1 MIEGSSI
8 DQFSQMR
15 QVKSC
20 GFILFRG
27 NRNQPHKSFLLMKHA
42 DRYDL
47 PKGHIEPGESD
58 LECALR
64 EMNEETG
71 IPISAVQIE
80 PEFEYRSIYYPQY
93 ERFNDQILEKTL
105 IIFLGWV
112 DAPTVTP
119 STEHLGYEW
128 IDWQPPH
135 QIQLQTIDPLLAQVK
150 AYFGD

>member
-1 MIEGSSI
+1 MK
-8 DQFSQMR
+8 

-20 GFILFRG
+20 GFILFTGDRT
-27 NRNQPHKSFLLMKHA
+27 NPQKSFLLMKHA

-71 IPISAVQIE
+71 IPVSAVRVE
-80 PEFEYRSIYYPQY
+80 PGFEYRSIYHPKYARY
-93 ERFNDQILEKTL
+93 DDEIIEKTL

-112 DAPTVTP
+112 DSPAVTI

-135 QIQLQTIDPLLAQVK
+135 QIQTQTIDPLLAEVMAHFQP
-150 AYFGD
+150 

>member
-1 MIEGSSI
+1 MK
-8 DQFSQMR
+8 

-20 GFILFRG
+20 GFILFTG
-27 NRNQPHKSFLLMKHA
+27 NRANSQKSFLLMKHA

-58 LECALR
+58 IECALR

-71 IPISAVQIE
+71 ISADAVRVE
-80 PEFEYRSIYYPQY
+80 PGFEYRSIYHPQSARY
-93 ERFNDQILEKTL
+93 DNQFIEKTL

-112 DAPTVTP
+112 DNPIVTT

-135 QIQLQTIDPLLAQVK
+135 QIQTQTIDPLLAEVS
-150 AYFGD
+150 AYFSSCFDSKA

>member
-1 MIEGSSI
+1 
-8 DQFSQMR
+8 
-15 QVKSC
+15 
-20 GFILFRG
+20 
-27 NRNQPHKSFLLMKHA
+27 MKHL

-80 PEFEYRSIYYPQY
+80 PDFEYRSIYHPQY
-93 ERFNDQILEKTL
+93 ARYDNEIIEKTL

-112 DAPTVTP
+112 DSPTVIT

-135 QIQLQTIDPLLAQVK
+135 QIQVKTIDPLLAEVR

>member
-1 MIEGSSI
+1 MK
-8 DQFSQMR
+8 

-27 NRNQPHKSFLLMKHA
+27 NRTDPQKSFLLMKHA

-58 LECALR
+58 LECAMR

-71 IPISAVQIE
+71 ISISAVQVE
-80 PEFEYRSIYYPQY
+80 PGFEYRSTYYPQY
-93 ERFNDQILEKTL
+93 ARYDNEIIEKTL

-112 DAPTVTP
+112 DSPTVTA
-119 STEHLGYEW
+119 SSEHLGYEW

-135 QIQLQTIDPLLAQVK
+135 QIQTQTIDPLLTAVN
-150 AYFGD
+150 AYFEN

>member
-1 MIEGSSI
+1 M
-8 DQFSQMR
+8 Q

-20 GFILFRG
+20 GFILFKGERTHP
-27 NRNQPHKSFLLMKHA
+27 QKSFLLMKHL

-64 EMNEETG
+64 EMTEETG
-71 IPISAVQIE
+71 ILASAVTIE
-80 PEFEYRSIYYPQY
+80 PNFQYRSVYYPQY
-93 ERFNDQILEKTL
+93 ARFNNEIIEKTL

-112 DAPTVTP
+112 DTPTVIP
-119 STEHLGYEW
+119 SSEHLGYEW

-135 QIQLQTIDPLLAQVK
+135 QIQVQTIDPLLAEVSV
-150 AYFGD
+150 YFGL

>member
-20 GFILFRG
+20 GFILFSG
-27 NRNQPHKSFLLMKHA
+27 NRNQPQKSFLLMKHA

-71 IPISAVQIE
+71 ISIDAVQVV
-80 PEFEYRSIYYPQY
+80 PGFEYRSIYYPQY
-93 ERFNDQILEKTL
+93 ARDRKS
-105 IIFLGWV
+105 V
-112 DAPTVTP
+112 V
-119 STEHLGYEW
+119 
-128 IDWQPPH
+128 
-135 QIQLQTIDPLLAQVK
+135 
-150 AYFGD
+150 

>member
-1 MIEGSSI
+1 M
-8 DQFSQMR
+8 Q

-27 NRNQPHKSFLLMKHA
+27 DRADPQKSFLLMKHL

-47 PKGHIEPGESD
+47 PKGHVEPGESD

-71 IPISAVQIE
+71 IPMSAVQIE
-80 PEFEYRSIYYPQY
+80 PDFQYRSIYYPQY
-93 ERFNDQILEKTL
+93 ARYDCETIEKTL

-112 DAPTVTP
+112 NPQTEIIT
-119 STEHLGYEW
+119 TEHLGYEW
-128 IDWQPPH
+128 IDWHPPH
-135 QIQLQTIDPLLAQVK
+135 QLQPQTIDPLLAEVR
-150 AYFGD
+150 AYFRE

>member
-1 MIEGSSI
+1 MLPPK
-8 DQFSQMR
+8 FMK

-27 NRNQPHKSFLLMKHA
+27 NRTNPQKSFLLMKHV

-64 EMNEETG
+64 EMTEETG
-71 IPISAVQIE
+71 IPIGSVQVE
-80 PEFEYRSIYYPQY
+80 PDFQYRSIYHPQY
-93 ERFNDQILEKTL
+93 ARYDNEIIEKTL

-112 DAPTVTP
+112 DSPIVIT
-119 STEHLGYEW
+119 SSEHLGFEW
-128 IDWQPPH
+128 IDWHPPH
-135 QIQLQTIDPLLAQVK
+135 QIQLQTIDPLLAEVSD
-150 AYFGD
+150 YFGD